1 MISRRRFLGSA
12 GAAILAA
19 PLAAGAEQAGKV
31 YKVGYLWAGSSSD
44 TIAEGTTS
52 FRSGE
57 RFEHALHDLG
67 WVKGRNIA
75 FEYRFGEGD
84 FNRLPELATELVG
97 LGLDVILAQ
106 AGPETNALK
115 QATKRIPI
123 VFGAHGDP
131 VGSGDVQSLA
141 HPGGNITGLALMH
154 PELGGKQLELLR
166 QAAPRVS
173 RVAVVWNAANP
184 LKVGDWRALQ
194 APAQSLGI
202 VPESGEVRRSADF
215 KNTFAPIRRHRPDAL
230 LTLGDPL
237 TYSFRETIV
246 DFATKERLPAMYPY
260 AAFAVD
266 GGLMSYGADL
276 LDLIRRSAGYV
287 DEILKGAKPADL
299 PVEQPT
305 KFELVINLR
314 TAKALGLTIP
324 PSLLLRADQ
333 VIE

>member
-31 YKVGYLWAGSSSD
+31 YKVGYLWAGSSPD

-154 PELGGKQLELLR
+154 PELGGKQL
-166 QAAPRVS
+166 
-173 RVAVVWNAANP
+173 
-184 LKVGDWRALQ
+184 
-194 APAQSLGI
+194 
-202 VPESGEVRRSADF
+202 
-215 KNTFAPIRRHRPDAL
+215 
-230 LTLGDPL
+230 
-237 TYSFRETIV
+237 
-246 DFATKERLPAMYPY
+246 
-260 AAFAVD
+260 
-266 GGLMSYGADL
+266 
-276 LDLIRRSAGYV
+276 
-287 DEILKGAKPADL
+287 
-299 PVEQPT
+299 
-305 KFELVINLR
+305 
-314 TAKALGLTIP
+314 
-324 PSLLLRADQ
+324 
-333 VIE
+333 VIETGCTAGVACGGRLERSKPLEGG